1 MSSAVV
7 PTMKAIN
14 VSQSFLEVRPA
25 YRYFQD
31 SPKADASDASEAA
44 TVGVVIAFSPERL
57 SSSGPSPLSL
67 SVVIPV
73 YNEEAWI
80 GRSIAAVLDAA
91 DQADL
96 LVEVIVVDDG
106 STDSTP
112 TVVDALAADTRVRR
126 ITQANAGRMAARLTG
141 VKACSH
147 TQMLLLDARVIIQT
161 ESLRWISKAHDLYP
175 EASVWCGHVDVETR
189 GNPVA
194 AFWSGLTKI
203 GWRRYI
209 SNPALVSFGAEDFD
223 AYPKGTTALL
233 INRDYFVELAESF
246 ESLYDVQHLSSDDT
260 RLLRRAATE
269 RRIWLSP
276 DFAFTYH
283 GKSGI
288 RGFRR
293 QAYFRGTTFVDGYLG
308 QSRAL
313 GVALIG
319 ATVVGL
325 GLVALTFVAPRVG
338 IPALAV
344 AWALVPA
351 GVAASGGNVR
361 EIGAAAAFTPAFAA
375 LFGSGVLRGYS
386 LAIRSSV
393 QARRRLASV

>member
-1 MSSAVV
+1 M
-7 PTMKAIN
+7 
-14 VSQSFLEVRPA
+14 
-25 YRYFQD
+25 
-31 SPKADASDASEAA
+31 
-44 TVGVVIAFSPERL
+44 VGLVIASPSESS
-57 SSSGPSPLSL
+57 SSSGPTPLAL
-67 SVVIPV
+67 SVVVPV

-80 GRSIAAVLDAA
+80 GRSVAAILDAA
-91 DQADL
+91 DRANL

-106 STDSTP
+106 STDATP
-112 TVVDALAADTRVRR
+112 TVVDALADARVRR

-147 TQMLLLDARVIIQT
+147 RQMLLLDARVIIQPN
-161 ESLRWISKAHDLYP
+161 SLTWISEAVHLYP
-175 EASVWCGHVDVETR
+175 DATVWCGHVDVETH

-209 SNPALVSFGAEDFD
+209 SNPKLVSFGADDFD

-233 INRDYFVELAESF
+233 IDRDYFIELVGSF
-246 ESLYDVQHLSSDDT
+246 ESLYDEQHLSSDDT

-293 QAYFRGTTFVDGYLG
+293 QAFFRGTTFVDGYLG

-313 GVALIG
+313 GAALIG
-319 ATVVGL
+319 ASVVGL
-325 GLVALTFVAPRVG
+325 GLVALTVVEPKLG
-338 IPALAV
+338 IPALAA
-344 AWALVPA
+344 AWVLVP
-351 GVAASGGNVR
+351 VAVATSGGNAR
-361 EIGAAAAFTPAFAA
+361 EIGAAAAFTPAFVA
-375 LFGSGVLRGYS
+375 LFGSGVLRGYY
-386 LAIRSSV
+386 LAIRSSAR
-393 QARRRLASV
+393 ARRRLAAA

>member
-1 MSSAVV
+1 M
-7 PTMKAIN
+7 
-14 VSQSFLEVRPA
+14 
-25 YRYFQD
+25 
-31 SPKADASDASEAA
+31 
-44 TVGVVIAFSPERL
+44 VGVVNAFPSETP

-80 GRSIAAVLDAA
+80 GRSVTAVLDAA
-91 DQADL
+91 DRADL

-106 STDSTP
+106 STDATP
-112 TVVDALAADTRVRR
+112 AVVDSLAADARVRR

-141 VKACSH
+141 VKACTH
-147 TQMLLLDARVIIQT
+147 TQMLLLDARVIIQPD
-161 ESLRWISKAHDLYP
+161 SLAWIAEAHEKYP

-189 GNPVA
+189 GNPTA

-209 SNPALVSFGAEDFD
+209 SNPTLVSFGAEDFD

-233 INRDYFVELAESF
+233 IDRDYFIELAESF
-246 ESLYDVQHLSSDDT
+246 ESLYDVQNLSSDDT

-276 DFAFTYH
+276 AFAFTYH
-283 GKSGI
+283 GKAGI

-313 GVALIG
+313 GAALIG
-319 ATVVGL
+319 ATVGGL
-325 GLVALTFVAPRVG
+325 GLLVLTVVSPWVG
-338 IPALAV
+338 IPALAA

-351 GVAASGGNVR
+351 AVAASGGNAR

-375 LFGSGVLRGYS
+375 LFGSGVLRGYY

-393 QARRRLASV
+393 QTRRRLASA